1 MEIRSALKNSA
12 CYYVKMQCIFSLR
25 ELDTETDSKRT
36 EACAVPILTLALCQA
51 CSSRGKERK
60 GGCWERV
67 RMCVC
72 LCVCAR
78 VSECVRERERGQTFP
93 WQDPRVPTEGRVQP
107 LKERLRARQSIS
119 GLHLHN
125 KWSSYSFSS
134 PSHTS
139 THTPLMSV
147 STQRSS
153 AHANARS

>member
-72 LCVCAR
+72 LCVCA
-78 VSECVRERERGQTFP
+78 SEWVCERERGGKHSPGRIPGSRRRAGFSL
-93 WQDPRVPTEGRVQP
+93 WRRGCVPGSQLAACIYTTNGAPTVSLAP
-107 LKERLRARQSIS
+107 
-119 GLHLHN
+119 
-125 KWSSYSFSS
+125 
-134 PSHTS
+134 HTHP
-139 THTPLMSV
+139 HTPLMSV

>member
-1 MEIRSALKNSA
+1 MEIRSVLKNSA

-78 VSECVRERERGQTFP
+78 VSECVREREGANIPLAGSPGPDGGQGSAS
-93 WQDPRVPTEGRVQP
+93 EGEAACPAV
-107 LKERLRARQSIS
+107 
-119 GLHLHN
+119 N
-125 KWSSYSFSS
+125 
-134 PSHTS
+134 
-139 THTPLMSV
+139 
-147 STQRSS
+147 
-153 AHANARS
+153 